1 MAMDGTP
8 ISATDVARMEADE
21 ELHSDWQRKAVR
33 VVAASSH
40 DVDDCRLLLAIL
52 GLDVAVIADARRA
65 AAADSA
71 GADPT
76 QAAADEA
83 APGPPPEPG
92 AKDGKRSTEAA

>member
-52 GLDVAVIADARRA
+52 GLDVGVIADARRA

-71 GADPT
+71 G
-76 QAAADEA
+76 ADEA